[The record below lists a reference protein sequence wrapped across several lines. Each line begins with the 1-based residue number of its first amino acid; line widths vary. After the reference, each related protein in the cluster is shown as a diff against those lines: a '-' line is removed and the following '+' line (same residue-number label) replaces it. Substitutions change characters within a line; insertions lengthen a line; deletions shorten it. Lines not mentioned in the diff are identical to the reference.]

1 MGSEDG
7 SVAPTL
13 DRTDVVR
20 KLDARLRELDEAL
33 QATNNIATRY
43 DIKVRIEELRTI
55 VRLLL

>member
-1 MGSEDG
+1 MGSEDA

-13 DRTDVVR
+13 DRAEVVR

-43 DIKVRIEELRTI
+43 DIKVRIEELRAI